1 MKNKVIL
8 LFLTMIWYGQIY
20 AQNNSISGTVRDASD
35 TPLPGVSIIISGTSQ
50 GTVTDIDGKYSLSA
64 PPNATLIFSYIGHQ
78 AQTIEVQNRSQI
90 DVMLNSSDIGLE
102 EVVVTALGIKEKPKP
117 SVSPPPR

>member
-35 TPLPGVSIIISGTSQ
+35 APLPGVSIIISGTSQ

-64 PPNATLIFSYIGHQ
+64 PPNATLIFLTSVI
-78 AQTIEVQNRSQI
+78 
-90 DVMLNSSDIGLE
+90 
-102 EVVVTALGIKEKPKP
+102 KPKP
-117 SVSPPPR
+117 SKSKTEAKLM